1 MITRLSRR
9 LCSRLH
15 QRIPGPQQT
24 LSLSGVVSCA
34 DLWSAVGF
42 MARKKIR
49 VTRENNFKKVI
60 QDEEAQKKKQEL
72 RLARRAHIR
81 EDMKK
86 GMREKL
92 EKVRAELEGEDPEA
106 PAKTEDVEMDG
117 SRACG
122 QMTTSYNHGLF
133 LVLCLLCWAPAPV
146 VGDCLPEAV
155 ANSWVNCGT
164 LSTMLLRNRTY
175 IQDIDGNDIPIGFL
189 RMDWRSSVIATAIA
203 RILVEEAEEQV
214 DTVERKVR
222 LYFWYESIMTNHE

>member
-1 MITRLSRR
+1 
-9 LCSRLH
+9 
-15 QRIPGPQQT
+15 
-24 LSLSGVVSCA
+24 VSCA

-117 SRACG
+117 SSRSIKVKKTISKLKTQRQSAKK
-122 QMTTSYNHGLF
+122 
-133 LVLCLLCWAPAPV
+133 AKA
-146 VGDCLPEAV
+146 DRR
-155 ANSWVNCGT
+155 
-164 LSTMLLRNRTY
+164 LLRAAKERGVIRSVKVAKQILEGKKKSFY
-175 IQDIDGNDIPIGFL
+175 RPDGGERRRDK
-189 RMDWRSSVIATAIA
+189 RVRVA
-203 RILVEEAEEQV
+203 REKRERRGLSKPLYDEDDFDEEEEEEA
-214 DTVERKVR
+214 
-222 LYFWYESIMTNHE
+222 